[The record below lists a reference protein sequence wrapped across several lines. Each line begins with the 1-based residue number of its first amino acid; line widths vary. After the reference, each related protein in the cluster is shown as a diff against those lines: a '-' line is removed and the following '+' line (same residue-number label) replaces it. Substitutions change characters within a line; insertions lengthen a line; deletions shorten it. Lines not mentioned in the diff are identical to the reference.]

1 MLRFTDAKD
10 VEFLPDEDA
19 RAWLAEG
26 LGELASR
33 LGEPAAR
40 PRVIGAPPIEKPRD
54 MDAVFELVCGVQA
67 EIGQRDVDFALV
79 ELEGAGGAERHLPP
93 GFAPLGD
100 PAGQLM
106 HTFARGEELALLV
119 VPAILR
125 VPALVHASVARELGR
140 IAIHRAGGHSVEPEE
155 MEADAEIAA
164 IALGMGVWVANG
176 AYVYENACCGGGCG
190 LDLKSMRAGLSM
202 PEACFGL
209 ALDLQRK
216 GIAPRHAA
224 KHLESTQKAAF
235 KKSSSW
241 VGHQPELLAL
251 ASPAKPALAS
261 S

>member
-10 VEFLPDEDA
+10 VEFLPSEDA

-26 LGELASR
+26 LGELAAR

-40 PRVIGAPPIEKPRD
+40 PRVLGAPPIEKPRD
-54 MDAVFELVCGVQA
+54 MDAVFELVCGIQA
-67 EIGQRDVDFALV
+67 EIGQREVDFALV
-79 ELEGAGGAERHLPP
+79 ELDGAGGAEKHLPP

-106 HTFARGEELALLV
+106 HTFVRGNELALLV
-119 VPAILR
+119 VPALLR

-140 IAIHRAGGHSVEPEE
+140 IAIHRAGGHTVEPEE

-190 LDLKSMRAGLSM
+190 LDLKSMRTGLSM

-235 KKSSSW
+235 KKSASF

-251 ASPAKPALAS
+251 ASPAKPAIA
-261 S
+261 